1 MIKNLHIARL
11 KTQVEQFQREAR
23 GSVTVEM
30 VITLPLLFWMLW
42 ATYEF
47 FEIHRY
53 QSARDKATYTV
64 ADMLSREQ
72 DVVTPTYIDNV
83 KVLFDQIANDDG
95 VNQIR
100 VSVIEFDEANDEY
113 DAVWSEVRGPGQLA
127 PFAEGAISDGHS
139 KLPKMRNA
147 EQVILVESL
156 TVYQPRL
163 DLVFDDTIPMES
175 RVFTSLRFSPQLCF
189 DKCKDL

>member
-1 MIKNLHIARL
+1 MCMKLYIARL
-11 KTQVEQFQREAR
+11 RTRLDQFRNETR
-23 GSVTVEM
+23 GTVTVEM

-72 DVVTPTYIDNV
+72 DVVTDTYIDNA

-100 VSVIEFDEANDEY
+100 VSVIEFDEKNNSY
-113 DAVWSEVRGPGQLA
+113 DAVWSEVRGQGKLA
-127 PFAEGAISDGHS
+127 PFAEGAIGDGHS
-139 KLPKMRNA
+139 TLPKMRNA
-147 EQVILVESL
+147 EQLILVEAR
-156 TVYQPRL
+156 TVYEPML

-189 DKCKDL
+189 DKCKDQ